1 MMWREHGPG
10 MKMPEKPEENR
21 SGKNHEFEQIEV
33 DINLTIGQWMGK
45 LN

>member
-1 MMWREHGPG
+1 MMWPEHGPG

-21 SGKNHEFEQIEV
+21 KNHEFEQIEV